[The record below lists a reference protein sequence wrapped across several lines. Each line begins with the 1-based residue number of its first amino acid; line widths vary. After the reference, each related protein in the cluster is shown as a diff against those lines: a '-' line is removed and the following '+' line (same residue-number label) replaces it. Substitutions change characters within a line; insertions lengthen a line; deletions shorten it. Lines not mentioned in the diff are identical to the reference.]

1 MDLRQLAALV
11 AIADHGGF
19 SAAARAL
26 HTVQSNVSTHVARLE
41 RELGVTLVD
50 RSSGTTT
57 PEGEAVVSRARR
69 IQVELD
75 ALVADV
81 ASVHWEVSGT
91 ARIGIIGTT
100 ARWLT
105 PRLLESMADTYPGVH
120 VVVVDATTT
129 SLLPQL
135 DAGRLDLAVV
145 ALPLAEPDI
154 EASPLFAEDLVVVA
168 PRDHELA
175 GRTSLTVTELAE
187 HELLLEPPGTAFRD
201 DLDRQARAAGVEL
214 RSKAEVDGMRLLAT
228 LAIEGFGAAILP
240 ASATPRWYGGEFSR
254 VAVTGVTGRSVG
266 IARRRRGM
274 PSAPARALREVL
286 LEVVTEQAPLQPG
299 IHLPEGPVR
308 SARD

>member
-1 MDLRQLAALV
+1 MDLRQLAAIV

-41 RELGVTLVD
+41 RELGVSLID
-50 RSSGTTT
+50 RATGATT
-57 PEGEAVVSRARR
+57 PEGEAVVGRARR
-69 IQVELD
+69 IHAELD

-81 ASVHWEVSGT
+81 ASVHRDVSGT
-91 ARIGIIGTT
+91 ARVGIIGTT

-105 PRLLESMADTYPGVH
+105 PPLLEAMAATYPGVH

-135 DAGRLDLAVV
+135 DSGRLDLAVV

-154 EASPLFAEDLVVVA
+154 EATPLFAENLVVVA
-168 PRDHELA
+168 PRDHALA
-175 GRTSLTVTELAE
+175 GRASVTIAELAE

-214 RSKAEVDGMRLLAT
+214 RTLAEIDGMRLLAT
-228 LAIEGFGAAILP
+228 LAIEGFGAAVLP

-254 VAVTGVTGRSVG
+254 VAVTGVTDRSVG

-286 LEVVTEQAPLQPG
+286 VGVVTDQVPRQPG
-299 IHLPEGPVR
+299 LHL
-308 SARD
+308 AD